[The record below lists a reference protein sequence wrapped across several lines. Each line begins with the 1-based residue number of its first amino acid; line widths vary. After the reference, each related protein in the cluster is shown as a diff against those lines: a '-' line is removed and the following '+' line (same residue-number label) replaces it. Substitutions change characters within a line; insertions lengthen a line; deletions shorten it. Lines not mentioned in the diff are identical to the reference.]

1 MSTGVR
7 IIKNTGYLYAKVAV
21 NFLISLWTTRLIL
34 SSLGES
40 DFGIYNVV
48 GGALVMLGF
57 LNSTLSNA
65 TQRFISYSQ
74 GEGDLG
80 NERTI
85 FNISVVLHLIVAALT
100 VVVYVVGG
108 FFFFNGILNIPPDR
122 LFAAKVVY
130 GALIVST
137 VFSVM
142 TVPYDAVITAHENML
157 YYAIIGMVES
167 LLKLFVAFMCV
178 KYGGDRLILYGILMS
193 CISLFSMTV
202 MRVYCRRKYNEC
214 HFRPHKYWDSVLLKK
229 IVNYTGWNFLG
240 ATSSLLGNYG
250 QNIVV
255 NHFFGVIVN
264 AAQGIVNQLRG
275 QLLVFTNNMTRS
287 LRPVIIK
294 SEGAGNRQEAQHWSI
309 VCCRFSYIL
318 LAWLAIPV
326 IIEAPVILDIWLKD
340 VPEWTVIFLRL
351 SLITILMECCFYG
364 LGTALEATG
373 HIKEK
378 NIQNSVLNLAP
389 LFIEWALFK
398 SGASPVWM
406 YITMF
411 VMSVL
416 KQVLLLRLVHIWC
429 TLPYSRYIRSVAMPI
444 TILTVLTLFSGLFV
458 TRVFGPG
465 FIRLVL
471 NFAFMWGVFFSIS
484 WFFVMTDDEREFTRD
499 LVKRLLRQVFK
510 KQP

>member
-7 IIKNTGYLYAKVAV
+7 IIKNTSYLYAKVAV

-34 SSLGES
+34 ASLGAS

-48 GGALVMLGF
+48 GGALTMLGF

-74 GEGDLG
+74 GEGDIG

-85 FNISVVLHLIVAALT
+85 FNISVVLHLLVAALT
-100 VVVYVVGG
+100 IVVYVVGG
-108 FFFFNGILNIPPDR
+108 LFLFNGVLNIPPDR

-137 VFSVM
+137 VFTVM
-142 TVPYDAVITAHENML
+142 TVPYDAVVTAHENML
-157 YYAIIGMVES
+157 YYAVIGIIVS
-167 LLKLFVAFMCV
+167 LLKLFVAFICV
-178 KYGGDRLILYGILMS
+178 KYGGDRLIIYGILMS
-193 CISLFSMTV
+193 FVSMISMAI
-202 MRVYCRRKYNEC
+202 MRVYCRRKYEEC
-214 HFRPHKYWDSVLLKK
+214 YFRPKQYWDKGLLEK
-229 IVNYTGWNFLG
+229 ILSYTGWNFLG
-240 ATSSLLGNYG
+240 ATTSLFGRYG
-250 QNIVV
+250 QNILV

-264 AAQGIVNQLRG
+264 AAQGVVSQLQG
-275 QLLVFTNNMTRS
+275 QILVFTNNMTRS
-287 LRPVIIK
+287 IRPVIIK
-294 SEGAGNRQEAQHWSI
+294 SEGAGNRPEAQKWSI
-309 VCCRFSYIL
+309 VCCRFSFIL

-326 IIEAPVILDIWLKD
+326 IVEAPIILDIWLKD
-340 VPEWTVIFLRL
+340 VPEWTIVFLRL
-351 SLITILMECCFYG
+351 SLMTILMECAFYG

-373 HIKEK
+373 HIKTK

-389 LFIEWALFK
+389 LVIEWILFK

-411 VMSVL
+411 AMSVL

-444 TILTVLTLFSGLFV
+444 TILTVLTLLSGLFV

>member
-1 MSTGVR
+1 MSTGTRV
-7 IIKNTGYLYAKVAV
+7 IKNTGYLYAKVAA

-34 SSLGES
+34 SSLGQS

-100 VVVYVVGG
+100 VMVYVAGG
-108 FFFFNGILNIPPDR
+108 FFLFNGVLNIPPDR
-122 LFAAKVVY
+122 IFAAKVVY

-178 KYGGDRLILYGILMS
+178 KFGGDRLILYGILMS
-193 CISLFSMTV
+193 CVSLISMIV
-202 MRVYCRRKYNEC
+202 MRVYCRRKYDEC
-214 HFRPHKYWDSVLLKK
+214 HFRPHYYWDQGLLRK
-229 IVNYTGWNFLG
+229 IVSYTGWNFLG
-240 ATSSLLGNYG
+240 ATSSLIGNYG

-264 AAQGIVNQLRG
+264 AAQGVVNQLRG

-287 LRPVIIK
+287 LRPVIVK
-294 SEGAGNRQEAQHWSI
+294 AEGAGSRSEAQDWSI
-309 VCCRFSYIL
+309 VSCRFSFIL

-326 IIEAPVILDIWLKD
+326 IIEAPVILGLWLKD

-351 SLITILMECCFYG
+351 SLITIMMESCFYG
-364 LGTALEATG
+364 LGTFLEATG

-378 NIQNSVLNLAP
+378 NIQNTVLNLIP
-389 LFIEWALFK
+389 LLIEWVLFK
-398 SGASPVWM
+398 SGAGPVWM

-411 VMSVL
+411 VMSFF
-416 KQVLLLRLVHIWC
+416 KQVLMLRLVHIWC
-429 TLPYSRYIRSVAMPI
+429 TLPYGRYVRSVAVPI
-444 TILTVLTLFSGLFV
+444 AVLTVLTLITGLLISRFFDAGFV
-458 TRVFGPG
+458 
-465 FIRLVL
+465 RLVMNCAL
-471 NFAFMWGVFFSIS
+471 MWAVFFSVS
-484 WFFVMTDDEREFTRD
+484 WFFVMTEEEREFARD

-510 KQP
+510 K

>member
-214 HFRPHKYWDSVLLKK
+214 HFRPHKYWDSALLKK

-294 SEGAGNRQEAQHWSI
+294 SEGAGNRQEAQYWSI

-378 NIQNSVLNLAP
+378 NIQNSILNLAP

-398 SGASPVWM
+398 YGASPVWM
-406 YITMF
+406 YITII
-411 VMSVL
+411 VML
-416 KQVLLLRLVHIWC
+416 AIKQILLLRLVRIWC
-429 TLPYSRYIRSVAMPI
+429 TL
-444 TILTVLTLFSGLFV
+444 
-458 TRVFGPG
+458 
-465 FIRLVL
+465 
-471 NFAFMWGVFFSIS
+471 
-484 WFFVMTDDEREFTRD
+484 
-499 LVKRLLRQVFK
+499 
-510 KQP
+510 